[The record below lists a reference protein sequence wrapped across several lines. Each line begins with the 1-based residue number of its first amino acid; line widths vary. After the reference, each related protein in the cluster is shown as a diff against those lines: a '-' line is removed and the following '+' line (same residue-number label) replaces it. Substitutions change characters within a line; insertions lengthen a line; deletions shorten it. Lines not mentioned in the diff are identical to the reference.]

1 MDSISISDVQHLA
14 QLSNLS
20 LSNEEAES
28 LRIDIDKI
36 LKYIESLK
44 ELDTDG
50 VEPTYQVTDL
60 QNVYREDEVVE
71 SGIEKND
78 LLKLAPDSND
88 DSIIVPKVL

>member
-20 LSNEEAES
+20 LSNDEAES

>member
-20 LSNEEAES
+20 LSHDEAES
-28 LRIDIDKI
+28 LRTDLDKI

-50 VEPTYQVTDL
+50 IEPTYQVTDL
-60 QNVYREDEVVE
+60 QNVYRDDEVIE
-71 SGIEKND
+71 SGVEKSD
-78 LLKLAPDSND
+78 LLKLAPDSNG